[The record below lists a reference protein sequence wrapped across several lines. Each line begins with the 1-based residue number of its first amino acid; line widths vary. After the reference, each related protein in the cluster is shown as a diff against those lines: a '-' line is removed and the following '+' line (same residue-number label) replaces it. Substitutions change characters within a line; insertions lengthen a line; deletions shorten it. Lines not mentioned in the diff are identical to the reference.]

1 MKENRVF
8 RLNISD
14 DNDTKDLDDLNDI
27 LSKGWL
33 VQNVMPSCNGVICY
47 VLVRETA
54 ELIFYDDNKCNV
66 KTKDN
71 DATVVKDYNR
81 LKNEAEVVARQLHI
95 AIEDMD
101 KEYRRKY
108 FLWRFIK
115 EAYERSK
122 ANDNKWWAN
131 VSCYF
136 NVSKFPE
143 IFETYDVDDATEI
156 IQKFY
161 TEEDENND
169 KEQSSEN

>member
-1 MKENRVF
+1 MKENRVVKI
-8 RLNISD
+8 NND
-14 DNDTKDLDDLNDI
+14 DTDIVDLNK
-27 LSKGWL
+27 LLEEGWL
-33 VQNVMPSCNGVICY
+33 VQNVTAAGSGTIFY
-47 VLVRETA
+47 VLVRDLDE
-54 ELIFYDDNKCNV
+54 CNV
-66 KTKDN
+66 KTQDN
-71 DATVVKDYNR
+71 DGTIVKDYNR
-81 LKNEAEVVARQLHI
+81 LKNEAEAITRQLHT
-95 AIEDMD
+95 ALEDMD

-143 IFETYDVDDATEI
+143 IFETYDVDDAVEI
-156 IQKFY
+156 IQKY
-161 TEEDENND
+161 YNEEDEDD